1 MSVGLTTRQKEI
13 LFAIIEQHSVSA
25 EAIGSNTITEHFDIS
40 PATVRSE
47 MAILEHTGY
56 LYQPHISAGRLP
68 TDKAYRLY
76 VNSIEKPNL
85 HKRRSDSIN
94 KKVMSHTNNIK
105 GMVKMATN
113 VLSETTN
120 SMAFSV
126 LSGDFYSIGLNNL
139 FSQPE
144 IAFSEKIS
152 EVARFIDS
160 LQEWIMLSE
169 IVDVLS
175 IYIGHENP
183 VVKTSGLTTV
193 IAKFHTPLSEHNYI
207 GAIGPVRIDYQN
219 TLATVAYI
227 GQTLEK
233 ELMGEN

>member
-1 MSVGLTTRQKEI
+1 MSAELTNRQKEI

-25 EAIGSNTITEHFDIS
+25 EAIGSKAITEHFNIS

-47 MAILEHTGY
+47 MVILENMGY

-76 VNSIEKPNL
+76 VNNIDRPNL
-85 HKRRSDSIN
+85 QKRKSDSIS
-94 KKVMSHTNNIK
+94 KKVMSQSNNIK
-105 GMVKMATN
+105 SMVKIATN
-113 VLSETTN
+113 ILSETTN
-120 SMAFSV
+120 NMAFSV
-126 LSGDFYSIGLNNL
+126 LSDDFYSIGLNNL

-144 IAFSEKIS
+144 IALSDRIS
-152 EVARFIDS
+152 DVARFIDS
-160 LQEWIMLSE
+160 LQEWLMLSE

-183 VVKTSGLTTV
+183 VVKTSGLTTI
-193 IAKFHTPLSEHNYI
+193 IAKFSTPLSKHNYI
-207 GAIGPVRIDYQN
+207 GIIGPMRIDYQN
-219 TLATVAYI
+219 TLATVAYM

-233 ELMGEN
+233 ELMGE